1 MRSSVY
7 DTRASTVNIDSFDL
21 MEMIKITSNV
31 EEAGPS
37 KTNKIIK
44 ALTTAPYTT
53 NTQTHPL
60 GTD

>member
-1 MRSSVY
+1 M
-7 DTRASTVNIDSFDL
+7 NIDSFDL

-37 KTNKIIK
+37 KTNKITK